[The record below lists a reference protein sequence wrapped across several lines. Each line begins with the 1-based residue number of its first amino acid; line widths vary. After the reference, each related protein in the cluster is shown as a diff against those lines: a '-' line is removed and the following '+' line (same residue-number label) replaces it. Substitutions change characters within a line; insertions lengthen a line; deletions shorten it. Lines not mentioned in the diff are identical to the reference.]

1 MSKKIG
7 WLLIF
12 MSFMMVGCTKEPV
25 QVVKEEMVDSESKE
39 DIVVESITELKLET
53 IDLHTLEPC
62 EVMYTP
68 YESDRLISTDT
79 NNVSLQIEEYYNE
92 NTKSYSYVL
101 TVKERELE
109 ENSEFTPYKIIKID
123 IGTLRDEDKG
133 IYTLSASSPIF
144 ISPPYRE
151 DFEMDFVGQT
161 YFLFNSS
168 EQLFDEEFRVE
179 LVLVDETEHDEDE
192 VYSKTFRLIA
202 VLGGGIDGYVI
213 VTN

>member
-133 IYTLSASSPIF
+133 IYTLSASSAIF
-144 ISPPYRE
+144 ISLPYRE